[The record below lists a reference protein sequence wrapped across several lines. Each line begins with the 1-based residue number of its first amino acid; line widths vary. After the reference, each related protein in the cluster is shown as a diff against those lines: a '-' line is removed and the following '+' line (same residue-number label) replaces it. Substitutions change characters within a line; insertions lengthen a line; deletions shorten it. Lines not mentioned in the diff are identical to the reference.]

1 MTTNNPSYV
10 PIQHPQHNFVQNAQT
25 LGGRDHE
32 LWSNGHLP
40 GIDAGP
46 YPAVPVNH
54 ADALPPTRYT
64 SIMRNEDPPHAA
76 ITGLGQ
82 HRGNQGQRQLDAD
95 QPTPGIIQYIP
106 TDPGPPPLEQYVPAI
121 PEVPYNCPTGNM
133 PLPHNV
139 AGPSRGDLSLVH
151 SRMSVTESLKKN
163 LASHYLH
170 NPGSRVNDLRTTRG
184 RSGTVEV
191 LILLEI
197 DDEM

>member
-1 MTTNNPSYV
+1 MTTNNPASYV

-32 LWSNGHLP
+32 HWSNEHLP
-40 GIDAGP
+40 GIDSAGP
-46 YPAVPVNH
+46 YPAVNY

-64 SIMRNEDPPHAA
+64 STMGNEDPPHVA
-76 ITGLGQ
+76 IGLGQ
-82 HRGNQGQRQLDAD
+82 SQRQLDAD
-95 QPTPGIIQYIP
+95 HPTPGITQYIP
-106 TDPGPPPLEQYVPAI
+106 IDPGPGPPQLEQYAPPI
-121 PEVPYNCPTGNM
+121 PEVPYNYPTGNI

-151 SRMSVTESLKKN
+151 SGMSVTENLKKS

-170 NPGSRVNDLRTTRG
+170 NPGSRVNDLRTRRS
-184 RSGTVEV
+184 RSGAV

-197 DDEM
+197 DDDM